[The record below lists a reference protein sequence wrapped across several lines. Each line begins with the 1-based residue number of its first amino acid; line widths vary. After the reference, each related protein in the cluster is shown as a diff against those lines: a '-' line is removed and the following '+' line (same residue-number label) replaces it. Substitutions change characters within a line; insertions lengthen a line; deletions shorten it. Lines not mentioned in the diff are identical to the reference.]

1 MKRLLTSLLVLLVV
15 AVAADRVSL
24 LVAQRAVAAQLQ
36 TSGELSVRP
45 SVSIRGVPFLTQ
57 AVSGRY
63 SSVHVAASDVTAGG
77 GQLSEFTATLDGL
90 SLPLSSALSGEV
102 DEVPVDRLTA
112 RVVLSYADL
121 QRRLRDRR
129 LALSPGSDGLLRVT
143 GSVTVLGRTVS
154 ASALSSVRLAGTDV
168 VVTAQRFEVGARPAD
183 RVLTAALGRR
193 LDFTA
198 RIGQLPYGL
207 ELTGVRIAPEGV
219 VATATAQDTV
229 LTR

>member
-1 MKRLLTSLLVLLVV
+1 MKRLLTTLLVLLVV
-15 AVAADRVSL
+15 AVAADRLAL
-24 LVAQRAVAAQLQ
+24 LVAQRAVAQQLQ
-36 TSGELSVRP
+36 TSGDLSVRP
-45 SVSIRGVPFLTQ
+45 TVSIRGVPFLTQ
-57 AVSGRY
+57 ALSGRY
-63 SSVHVAASDVTAGG
+63 SSVHVNASDVTAGG
-77 GQLSEFTATLDGL
+77 GQLSEFTASLDGV
-90 SLPLSSALSGEV
+90 SLPLSDALSGSV
-102 DEVPVDRLTA
+102 DEVPVDRLAA

-121 QRRLRDRR
+121 QQRLRDRR
-129 LALSPGSDGLLRVT
+129 LALSPAADGLLRVT

-207 ELTGVRIAPEGV
+207 TLTGVRIASEGV
-219 VATATAQDTV
+219 VATASAKDTV

>member
-1 MKRLLTSLLVLLVV
+1 
-15 AVAADRVSL
+15 
-24 LVAQRAVAAQLQ
+24 
-36 TSGELSVRP
+36 
-45 SVSIRGVPFLTQ
+45 
-57 AVSGRY
+57 
-63 SSVHVAASDVTAGG
+63 VTAGG
-77 GQLSEFTATLDGL
+77 GRLSEFTASLDGV

-129 LALSPGSDGLLRVT
+129 LALSPGADGLLRVT

-154 ASALSSVRLAGTDV
+154 ASALSSVRLAGPDV

-198 RIGQLPYGL
+198 RIGELPYGL
-207 ELTGVRIAPEGV
+207 ELTGVRIASEGV
-219 VATATAQDTV
+219 VATASAQDTV